1 MSSPN
6 IRASVTLAA
15 LICAGCVA
23 SPPPP
28 PVMPMTMIAPPPQA
42 VAAPQA
48 QAAQAGQTCREY
60 QQTITLNGQPQEA
73 WGTTCLQPDGTWKVV
88 SQPSDA
94 APAASSSVAPPPPPP
109 PVQQQAIAVQSYPA
123 YAYYPYPSYYYY
135 QPPTYYSGGPMGG
148 GRVFVRS
155 RWH

>member
-42 VAAPQA
+42 VAAPQAAAAPQA

-123 YAYYPYPSYYYY
+123 YAY
-135 QPPTYYSGGPMGG
+135 
-148 GRVFVRS
+148 
-155 RWH
+155 